1 MSSRRADLES
11 RGRSIARAL
20 VLSLL
25 TLACVQPAIARAA
38 DSDDPVAAMY
48 ERTLRQ
54 RSIVPDSSGLIQFLR
69 DLHPN
74 EETQNLA
81 ARLIAQLN
89 SDSYAERESAMTRLI
104 LLPSLP
110 VEALKV
116 AAETG
121 EPEVRWRAKVILDTA
136 SDESANVLYAVFKT
150 IELKKLR
157 GTVPELIRV
166 IPLCDKPHLVDA
178 ARAAIEAVAEA
189 QDAPPLREA
198 LSHAHPD
205 VRATA
210 AGVLWKCDGQRA
222 IPHLRGVLEVPGQPD
237 KVKLAA
243 VVGMANL
250 GERESLALLHGLL
263 MSDDAHVRVGSFLAL
278 TALTGQHFN
287 YAAYDTEEKRLA
299 SAATWKEWIDGEGK
313 SAELKFPIDLF
324 AADAGYLHGNTLL
337 AFGYQNKVVEYD
349 PSGKEVWS
357 YPGGG
362 AWSAEK
368 LMNGN
373 VLIAAYNENRVIEVD
388 AAGTIV
394 WERPSPSCLNARPL
408 RNGNILI
415 SEHSS
420 RKVYEVDR
428 DKNIVWEYET
438 PASCCDAHRLDNGNT
453 MIAEGNRVI
462 EVDREKKIVW
472 EFASDNLQ
480 PYGIQPLRNGNV
492 LIASLS
498 GKATE
503 VTRDKTVIW
512 EVEEQNPVDVF
523 RLPNGNT
530 LVTGAARFVEY
541 TPDKTVVW
549 SKDGCNYGS
558 ARR

>member
-1 MSSRRADLES
+1 MSLSRADCVS
-11 RGRSIARAL
+11 HDWSIAWVL

-25 TLACVQPAIARAA
+25 SLAFVPPLAVSAA
-38 DSDDPVAAMY
+38 ESDDAVAAMY
-48 ERTLRQ
+48 ERTLRE
-54 RSIVPDSSGLIQFLR
+54 RSIAPTSAGLIQFLR
-69 DLHPN
+69 DLHPS

-81 ARLIAQLN
+81 TRLIAQLN
-89 SDSYAERESAMTRLI
+89 SDSYAEREAAMTRLL
-104 LLPSLP
+104 LLPALP

-116 AAETG
+116 AAEKG
-121 EPEVRWRAKVILDTA
+121 EPEVRWRARVILDTGE
-136 SDESANVLYAVFKT
+136 DESATVLYAVFKT
-150 IELKKLR
+150 IELRKLR
-157 GTVPELIRV
+157 GTVPELLRI

-178 ARAAIEAVAEA
+178 VRAALEAVAEP

-198 LSHAHPD
+198 LSHPHAD

-210 AGVLWKCDGQRA
+210 ALVLWKCDGQRA
-222 IPHLRGVLEVPGQPD
+222 LPHLRAVLEVPGQPD
-237 KVKLAA
+237 KVRLSAI
-243 VVGMANL
+243 VGMANL
-250 GERESLALLHGLL
+250 GERESLTLLHGLL
-263 MSDDAHVRVGSFLAL
+263 MSDDPQVRVGSFLAL
-278 TALTGQHFN
+278 SALTGQHFG
-287 YAAYDTEEKRLA
+287 YAAYDTEDKRLA
-299 SAATWKEWIDGEGK
+299 SATKWKEWIDGEGK
-313 SAELKFPIDLF
+313 SADLKFPIDLY
-324 AADAGYLHGNTLL
+324 AADVGYLHGNTLL

-368 LMNGN
+368 MMNGN

-388 AAGTIV
+388 PTGKIV

-420 RKVYEVDR
+420 KKVYEVDR
-428 DKNIVWEYET
+428 EKSILWEYET
-438 PASCCDAHRLDNGNT
+438 SNACCDAHRLDNGNT
-453 MIAEGNRVI
+453 MIAEGNRII

-472 EFASDNLQ
+472 EMEAGQ

-492 LIASLS
+492 LVADLN
-498 GKATE
+498 GRAFE
-503 VTRDKTVIW
+503 ATRDKTIIW
-512 EVEEQNPVDVF
+512 EVQEQNPVDVF

-530 LVTGAARFVEY
+530 IVTGASRFAEY

-549 SKDGCNYGS
+549 SQDGCNYGT